1 MTKRILISAMAVFAL
16 TFMAKAQDSF
26 QIGLKAGF
34 NSTQYSTSDVKSSLP
49 TAPNFEQAK
58 SDFKSSGFFGAYAR
72 LHLTGNLSLQ
82 PELYYIK
89 KSGEVNLDAS
99 DGSSTNSGTMNLYS
113 WDVPILA
120 HFKII
125 DLKAANIFCIT
136 GPVLS
141 FNAKD
146 KSDLP
151 SGSVNEIKNAT
162 WAYQLGAGVEVWR
175 LNLDVRYEWG
185 LSNVSDG
192 VSNTPNFDDVEFSQ
206 KTNMLTFAVGFR
218 LFGM

>member
-16 TFMAKAQDSF
+16 TFLAKAQDSF
-26 QIGLKAGF
+26 QVGLKAGF
-34 NSTQYSTSDVKSSLP
+34 NSSQYSTSDVKL
-49 TAPNFEQAK
+49 TMPNPPSFEQAK
-58 SDFKSSGFFGAYAR
+58 SDWQTGGFFGAYAR
-72 LHLTGNLSLQ
+72 LHLTGNLSIQ

-89 KSGEVNLDAS
+89 KSGDVNYVTDE
-99 DGSSTNSGTMNLYS
+99 GTTKTTMNLYS

-120 HFKII
+120 HFKVI

-151 SGSVNEIKNAT
+151 SGSVSEIKNAT
-162 WAYQLGAGVEVWR
+162 WAYQLGAGVEFWR

-185 LSNVSDG
+185 LSNVSEG
-192 VSNTPNFDDVEFSQ
+192 ATNVQFNQ
-206 KTNMLTFAVGFR
+206 KTDMLTFGLGFR
-218 LFGM
+218 LLGL

>member
-16 TFMAKAQDSF
+16 TFMAKAQDTF
-26 QIGLKAGF
+26 QVGLKAGF
-34 NSTQYSTSDVKSSLP
+34 NSSQYSTNDVKLTMP
-49 TAPNFEQAK
+49 NAPNFQQAK
-58 SDFKSSGFFGAYAR
+58 SDWQSGGFFGAYAR

-89 KSGEVNLDAS
+89 KSGDVTFVTN
-99 DGSSTNSGTMNLYS
+99 DGTTTSENTSTMNLYS

-120 HFKII
+120 HFKVI
-125 DLKAANIFCIT
+125 DLKAVNIFCIT

-151 SGSVNEIKNAT
+151 SGSVSEIKNAT
-162 WAYQLGAGVEVWR
+162 WAYQLGAGVEFWR

-185 LSNVSDG
+185 LSNVSEG
-192 VSNTPNFDDVEFSQ
+192 ATNVQFNQ
-206 KTNMLTFAVGFR
+206 KTDMLTFGLGFR
-218 LFGM
+218 LLGL

>member
-16 TFMAKAQDSF
+16 TFLAKAQDSF
-26 QIGLKAGF
+26 QVGLKAGF
-34 NSTQYSTSDVKSSLP
+34 NSSQYSTSDVKL
-49 TAPNFEQAK
+49 TMPNPPSFEQAK
-58 SDFKSSGFFGAYAR
+58 SDWQAGGFFGAYAR

-89 KSGEVNLDAS
+89 KSGDVTFVTN
-99 DGSSTNSGTMNLYS
+99 DGTTTSENTSTMNLYS

-151 SGSVNEIKNAT
+151 SGSVSEIKNAT
-162 WAYQLGAGVEVWR
+162 WAYQLGAGVEFWR

-185 LSNVSDG
+185 LSNVSEG
-192 VSNTPNFDDVEFSQ
+192 ATNVQFNQ
-206 KTNMLTFAVGFR
+206 KTDMLTFGLGFR
-218 LFGM
+218 LLGL